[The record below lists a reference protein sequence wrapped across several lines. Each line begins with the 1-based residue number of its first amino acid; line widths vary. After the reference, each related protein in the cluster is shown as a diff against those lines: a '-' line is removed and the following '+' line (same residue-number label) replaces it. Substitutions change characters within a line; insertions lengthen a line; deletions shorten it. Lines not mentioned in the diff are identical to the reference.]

1 MHVDHHKDRAHN
13 DSQSKPEIFKR
24 IEIIQNM
31 FSDRK
36 EIGSHMFS
44 IETWQRLRK
53 HSFSSTNGAE
63 AITTQKI
70 SAEPTPHISWKKSLK
85 MHHRA
90 KWDS

>member
-44 IETWQRLRK
+44 IE
-53 HSFSSTNGAE
+53 S
-63 AITTQKI
+63 
-70 SAEPTPHISWKKSLK
+70 
-85 MHHRA
+85 
-90 KWDS
+90 